1 MVAIKGIWVLGKGWE
16 ESALLFN
23 SLLLYLERNLETS
36 FLISGILNSS
46 VFLSCYVKK
55 RSLSTSLWDDCF
67 AGRVS
72 LYNYEIRNKLGIS
85 EPLNSWCFAWSISLW
100 GLADTGYL
108 SSQILGWPY
117 HLLFSQTLCWEWKG
131 YCYLQDKNR
140 YKTILGT
147 HPNAH
152 FLKWRNMKPSV

>member
-23 SLLLYLERNLETS
+23 TLLLYLERNLETS

-46 VFLSCYVKK
+46 ILLSCYVKK
-55 RSLSTSLWDDCF
+55 RSLSISLWDDCF

-85 EPLNSWCFAWSISLW
+85 EPLNSLCFAWSVFENVLLSVSFSWVMHKTSSCKESCNTEVCKVKTFPFPQLYLPVLLLSL
-100 GLADTGYL
+100 
-108 SSQILGWPY
+108 
-117 HLLFSQTLCWEWKG
+117 
-131 YCYLQDKNR
+131 R
-140 YKTILGT
+140 
-147 HPNAH
+147 
-152 FLKWRNMKPSV
+152 